1 MTTRQDDHRR
11 DPGHCQACGGGVCTD
26 DRSRCRFA
34 RGRPRSLAVLLLALG
49 LLLPAPAKATE
60 RQATPGP
67 DQEATSQGVTTD
79 HLIES
84 SLEQM
89 DLPCS
94 ADTVA
99 LTRVTLSPEAA
110 AEALNG
116 AHLFVVEAGALTV
129 QEWVHIPPPGPG
141 TPIPFWPFVAAGPP
155 VTHETGDQ
163 FLVGADGPAPPTIT
177 NEGAEPAVALVV
189 SIVASGG
196 YGLGELLTGW
206 TSVEPL
212 IAEAPVRVDSLPGT
226 RPHVSLVRV
235 RYDRGASFDF
245 DLDHRLVLGPT
256 TRLLAVESG
265 ALNVQADHA
274 AQYRPAGAAPQEL
287 PPNARV
293 SLLPGDQLFVG
304 VPGTIATHNVA
315 RGPSAALMIT
325 ISQVSGIVPPVL
337 DGPCS

>member
-1 MTTRQDDHRR
+1 M
-11 DPGHCQACGGGVCTD
+11 
-26 DRSRCRFA
+26 
-34 RGRPRSLAVLLLALG
+34 
-49 LLLPAPAKATE
+49 
-60 RQATPGP
+60 
-67 DQEATSQGVTTD
+67 TTD

-116 AHLFVVEAGALTV
+116 PHLFVVEAGALTV
-129 QEWVHIPPPGPG
+129 QEWVHIPPLVLVRPYLSGRSSRPAR
-141 TPIPFWPFVAAGPP
+141 PSRMRRAI
-155 VTHETGDQ
+155 E

-196 YGLGELLTGW
+196 YGLGELLTDW
-206 TSVEPL
+206 MSVEPL
-212 IAEAPVRVDSLPGT
+212 IAEAPVRVDSLPGAS
-226 RPHVSLVRV
+226 PHVSLVRV

-287 PPNARV
+287 
-293 SLLPGDQLFVG
+293 LPESAGLTAAGRPAFVG
-304 VPGTIATHNVA
+304 VPGTIATRNVA
-315 RGPSAALMIT
+315 RGPSAALMT
-325 ISQVSGIVPPVL
+325 RSGRSA
-337 DGPCS
+337 G